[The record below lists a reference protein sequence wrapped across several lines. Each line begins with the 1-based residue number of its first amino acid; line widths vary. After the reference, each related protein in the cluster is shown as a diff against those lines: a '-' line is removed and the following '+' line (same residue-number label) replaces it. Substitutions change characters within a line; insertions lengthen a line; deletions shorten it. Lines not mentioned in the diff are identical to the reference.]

1 MAMLSNQEFA
11 ILDYMDAYKVADEE
25 DMKADVGIDSTLI
38 ESLCK
43 KRFLRRIKEF
53 NVQIEPAGESAVAEH
68 RRLLLEQSGRKDDLL
83 RYCDEFEKV
92 NGRFKE
98 LVARWQMKDENGI
111 QIVNNHRD
119 REYDLAIISELTKTH
134 EETTNIINEI
144 SEAIPTYQ
152 RFIGRFCLAL
162 QRVTDGNTSYMDQAR
177 DSYHGI
183 WFELHESLLKLS
195 GMKRK
200 E

>member
-1 MAMLSNQEFA
+1 MLSDQEFA
-11 ILDYMDAYKVADEE
+11 TLDYMDAYKVVDEE
-25 DMKADVGIDSTLI
+25 DMEADVGIDSTLI

-43 KRFLRRIKEF
+43 KGLLKRITEF

-68 RRLLLEQSGRKDDLL
+68 RHLLLEQSGRKDDLL

-92 NGRFKE
+92 NGRFKQ
-98 LVARWQMKDENGI
+98 LVARWQIKDEDGV
-111 QIVNNHRD
+111 QVVNNHRD
-119 REYDLAIISELTKTH
+119 REYDSTIISELTKIH

-144 SEAIPTYQ
+144 SDIIPTYQ
-152 RFIGRFCLAL
+152 RFIGRFGLAL
-162 QRVTDGNTSYMDQAR
+162 QRVSGGNTSYMDQAR

-195 GMKRK
+195 GMQRK
-200 E
+200 D